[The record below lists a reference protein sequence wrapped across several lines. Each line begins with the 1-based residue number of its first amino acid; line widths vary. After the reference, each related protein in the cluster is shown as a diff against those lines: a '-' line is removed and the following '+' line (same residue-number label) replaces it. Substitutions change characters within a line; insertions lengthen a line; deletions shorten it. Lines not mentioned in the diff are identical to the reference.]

1 MEEHLRQYI
10 RLLLFEAKEKK
21 RKLTLTSQNRS
32 DLEVALQWLRLNKLI
47 SAGGKIKKAGD
58 KHKVTISVSDK
69 ARASYM
75 VKDRF
80 GTFIGVS

>member
-1 MEEHLRQYI
+1 MEDQLKQYI
-10 RLLLFEAKEKK
+10 RLLLFEAREKK

-32 DLEVALQWLRLNKLI
+32 DLGVALQWLRLNKLI
-47 SAGGKIKKAGD
+47 RSSGKIRKAGD

-80 GTFIGVS
+80 GTFVGVS

>member
-1 MEEHLRQYI
+1 MENHLRQYI

-21 RKLTLTSQNRS
+21 RNLTLTAQNRN
-32 DLEVALQWLRLNKLI
+32 DLELALQWLRLNKLI
-47 SAGGKIKKAGD
+47 KSGGKIGKSGD
-58 KHKVTISVSDK
+58 KHKVSISVSDK